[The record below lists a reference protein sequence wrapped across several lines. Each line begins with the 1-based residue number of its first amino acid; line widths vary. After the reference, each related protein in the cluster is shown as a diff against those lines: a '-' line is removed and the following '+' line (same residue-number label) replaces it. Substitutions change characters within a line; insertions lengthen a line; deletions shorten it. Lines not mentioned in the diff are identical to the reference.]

1 MASTMQQPV
10 TSPVVRLAERSGVY
24 YGWVMVAVVLLVS
37 MIGAGTRMAS
47 GVMIKPLEA
56 EFGWDRASIS
66 LALAIGLLAN
76 GLGAPFGGKL
86 FDRFGPRR
94 VAIGALIL
102 TIVAT
107 VGTIT
112 MHSIFEFI
120 LWWGIVAGVATGALG
135 GTLGA
140 VI

>member
-66 LALAIGLLAN
+66 LALAIGLFAN
-76 GLGAPFGGKL
+76 GLGAPFGGRL
-86 FDRFGPRR
+86 FDRFGR
-94 VAIGALIL
+94 
-102 TIVAT
+102 
-107 VGTIT
+107 
-112 MHSIFEFI
+112 
-120 LWWGIVAGVATGALG
+120 AGSSSSRW
-135 GTLGA
+135 
-140 VI
+140 